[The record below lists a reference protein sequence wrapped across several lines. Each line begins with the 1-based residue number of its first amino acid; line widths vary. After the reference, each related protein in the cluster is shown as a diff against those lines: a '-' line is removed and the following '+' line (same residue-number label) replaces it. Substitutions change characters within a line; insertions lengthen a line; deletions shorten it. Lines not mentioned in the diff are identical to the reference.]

1 MGWRVL
7 TYLRRRAY
15 PLWEGEGNAAQIGLM
30 LLFRSH
36 KYSRGA
42 QQFFRFSYCLVFAF
56 ERPRRTVFRSYWQQA
71 QGMSSGWQQSQ
82 PKPVHMVRGTIALDL
97 SPEGR
102 ARWAMEAA
110 KQSKV
115 RRDARQQV
123 QGTSSGRNIPEVCA
137 RSRSR
142 SKNQARARHAHENR
156 PWHSQGM
163 RVGPPGGGP
172 ECAPGLHTWRNKLEK
187 CRKERRKEERAL
199 EDLLDPEGEA
209 GRQAVRDAVRRH
221 NDQLWKSRREASV
234 RPRRELR
241 QM

>member
-15 PLWEGEGNAAQIGLM
+15 PLWEGEGNAAHIGLM

-42 QQFFRFSYCLVFAF
+42 QQFFRFSYCLVVAMD
-56 ERPRRTVFRSYWQQA
+56 RPRRKVFRSYWQQA
-71 QGMSSGWQQSQ
+71 QGMSSGRQQAQGMS
-82 PKPVHMVRGTIALDL
+82 
-97 SPEGR
+97 S
-102 ARWAMEAA
+102 
-110 KQSKV
+110 
-115 RRDARQQV
+115 ARQQV